1 MELSEFSVTPLLIKR
16 KKKIMEYIPVA
27 ISALSLIVS
36 IIVGFSAIRSRNT
49 IDTRQEASQ
58 LTTLIVKLENIAD
71 GVNEIKADMR
81 NVKDDVR
88 ELRDRLIK
96 VEESTKQAHKRID
109 GVEHRE

>member
-1 MELSEFSVTPLLIKR
+1 
-16 KKKIMEYIPVA
+16 MEYIPAA

-36 IIVGFSAIRSRNT
+36 IVVGFSAIKSRNSSD
-49 IDTRQEASQ
+49 IRQESSQ

-71 GVNEIKADMR
+71 GVNEIKAELR

-88 ELRDRLIK
+88 ELRDRVIA

-109 GVEHRE
+109 KVEHIGD